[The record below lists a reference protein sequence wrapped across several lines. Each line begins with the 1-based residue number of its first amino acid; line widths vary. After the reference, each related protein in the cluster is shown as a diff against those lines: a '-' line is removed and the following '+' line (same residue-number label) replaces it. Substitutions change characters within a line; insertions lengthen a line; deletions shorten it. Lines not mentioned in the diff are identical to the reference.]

1 MQKHTL
7 GLVVPYA
14 DDRVPDEGL
23 KMYPDVNFLSRGTGV
38 RSLTPEGYDAAVDK
52 IVPAAEDLARKGV
65 EAVMV
70 IGTSLTFYRGPEFH
84 DELLERVRRA
94 TGLPCSTMSKA
105 VINGLHAVGAK
116 DVAVSTAYSKVVND
130 KLQELLIYNGFNVLA
145 LESFGI
151 TDFNG
156 GVVAKSEN
164 EIIDLTAAACAKAP
178 AAQAALISCGGLR
191 TLNCV
196 RPIEERCHVP
206 VVTSTQSAFW
216 AALQLVG
223 ESGRIAGYGK
233 MLEQAKAPEPV
244 HWKPAL
250 SSTQSQRMS

>member
-1 MQKHTL
+1 MAASHTI
-7 GLVVPYA
+7 GLVVPFA

-23 KMYPDVNFLSRGTGV
+23 KMYPGINFIPRGTGV

-84 DELLERVRRA
+84 DELLDRVKRA

-105 VINGLHAVGAK
+105 VADGLKAVGAK
-116 DVAVSTAYSKVVND
+116 KVAVSTAYSKVVND
-130 KLQELLIYNGFNVLA
+130 KLKEFLVHNGFEVQA

-156 GVVAKSEN
+156 GAVSKTES
-164 EIIDLTAAACAKAP
+164 EIIELTAKACAQAP
-178 AAQAALISCGGLR
+178 SADGVLISCGGLR
-191 TLNCV
+191 TLNCAD
-196 RPIEERCHVP
+196 PIEQRVGLP

-216 AALQLVG
+216 AALGLVG
-223 ESGRIAGYGK
+223 ESGRIPGYGR
-233 MLEQAKAPEPV
+233 MLAEQSAPKA
-244 HWKPAL
+244 
-250 SSTQSQRMS
+250 

>member
-1 MQKHTL
+1 
-7 GLVVPYA
+7 
-14 DDRVPDEGL
+14 
-23 KMYPDVNFLSRGTGV
+23 MYPGINFIPRGTGV

-84 DELLERVRRA
+84 DELLERVKKA

-105 VINGLHAVGAK
+105 VADGLDAVGAK
-116 DVAVSTAYSKVVND
+116 KVAVSTAYSKVVND
-130 KLQELLIYNGFNVLA
+130 KLTEWLKWRGFEVQA

-156 GVVAKSEN
+156 GAVSKTEE
-164 EIIDLTAAACAKAP
+164 EIIELTAKACAEAP
-178 AAQAALISCGGLR
+178 SADGVLISCGGLR
-191 TLNCV
+191 TLNCAD
-196 RPIEERCHVP
+196 PIEKRVGLP

-216 AALQLVG
+216 AALGLVG
-223 ESGRIAGYGK
+223 ESGRIPGYGR
-233 MLEQAKAPEPV
+233 MLAEQGAPKA
-244 HWKPAL
+244 
-250 SSTQSQRMS
+250 

>member
-1 MQKHTL
+1 MRQHTI
-7 GLVVPYA
+7 GLVVPFA

-23 KMYPDVNFLSRGTGV
+23 KMYPGINFIPRGTGV

-70 IGTSLTFYRGPEFH
+70 IGTSLTFYRGPVFH
-84 DELLERVRRA
+84 DELLDRVSRA

-105 VINGLHAVGAK
+105 VVDGLHEVGAK
-116 DVAVSTAYSKVVND
+116 KVAVSTAYSKVVND
-130 KLQELLIYNGFNVLA
+130 KLQELLEYNGLQVLS

-156 GVVAKSEN
+156 GATNKTEQ
-164 EIIDLTAAACAKAP
+164 EIIELTAAACAKAP
-178 AAQAALISCGGLR
+178 TAQAALISCGGLR
-191 TLNCV
+191 TLNCAK
-196 RPIEERCHVP
+196 PIEERCHVP

-216 AALQLVG
+216 AALRLVG
-223 ESGRIAGYGK
+223 ESGQISGYGQ
-233 MLEQAKAPEPV
+233 MLEQAKAPELV
-244 HWKPAL
+244 H
-250 SSTQSQRMS
+250 